1 MDQWRADDGP
11 ALPLIPPTHG
21 AARIALW
28 RDPRARAIRLQVL
41 FGAAILAVVAF
52 VAWNTAANL
61 TRYNI
66 RLGLQFLDRP
76 AGFDI
81 LQRLIPYNEASSY
94 GRAFVVAILNTLVL
108 SAVGIVFA
116 TILGF
121 FIGLARLSSNWLVA
135 RLAAIYIETLRNI
148 PLLLQLFFLYFA
160 ILRPLP
166 GPRQSLS
173 LPGDIFLNNR
183 GLYLPAPVF
192 EPGSGIVGLILLAAL
207 AAVVGIRVWAQH
219 RQAATGERPP
229 AGLLTLAPLIGLPL
243 LAAAATG
250 FPLSW
255 DRPALAGFNFAG
267 GLVVLPEFVA
277 MAVALSTYSAA
288 FIAEVVRGG
297 VLSVAHGQVEAARA
311 VGLRQG
317 AIYRLVVIPQA
328 LRAIVPPLT
337 SQYLN
342 LIKNSS
348 LAAAIAYP
356 ELTQIFAGTVL
367 SQTGQPFEVMA
378 LTMGVYLSISLGV
391 SWLMNWYNRRVALR
405 ERPA

>member
-1 MDQWRADDGP
+1 
-11 ALPLIPPTHG
+11 
-21 AARIALW
+21 
-28 RDPRARAIRLQVL
+28 VL
-41 FGAAILAVVAF
+41 LFL
-52 VAWNTAANL
+52 AWNTAANFA
-61 TRYNI
+61 RYNL
-66 RLGLQFLDRP
+66 RFGLQFLDRP

-81 LQRLIPYNEASSY
+81 LQKLIAYNEASTY
-94 GRAFVVAILNTLVL
+94 GRAFVVAILNTLIL

-135 RLAAIYIETLRNI
+135 RLAAIYIESLRNI
-148 PLLLQLFFLYFA
+148 PLLLQIFFWYFA

-166 GPRQSLS
+166 GPRQSVS

-183 GLYLPAPVF
+183 GLYLPSPVF
-192 EPGSGIVGLILLAAL
+192 EAGAGLVGIVLLVAL
-207 AAVVGIRVWAQH
+207 AGALIAYAWAA
-219 RQAATGERPP
+219 RRLAATGHRPP
-229 AGLLTLAPLIGLPL
+229 AAWAAAGLLIGLPL
-243 LAAAATG
+243 LAALTTG

-255 DRPALAGFNFAG
+255 DRPALTGFNFQG
-267 GLVVLPEFVA
+267 GVVVLPEFVA
-277 MAVALSTYSAA
+277 MAVALSTYSAS
-288 FIAEVVRGG
+288 FIAEIVRGG
-297 VLSVAHGQVEAARA
+297 VLSVPSGQVEAARS
-311 VGLRQG
+311 VGLRPG

-342 LIKNSS
+342 LTKNSS

-378 LTMGVYLSISLGV
+378 LTMGVYLAISLV
-391 SWLMNWYNRRVALR
+391 ISWLMNWYNRRVALR

>member
-28 RDPRARAIRLQVL
+28 RDPRARSILLQAL
-41 FGAAILAVVAF
+41 FAAAILAVVAF

-61 TRYNI
+61 ARYNI
-66 RLGLQFLDRP
+66 KVGLQFLDRP

-94 GRAFVVAILNTLVL
+94 GRAFVVALLNTLVL
-108 SAVGIVFA
+108 SAVGIVIA
-116 TILGF
+116 TVLGF
-121 FIGLARLSSNWLVA
+121 LIGLARLSSNWLVS

-148 PLLLQLFFLYFA
+148 PLLLQLFFWYFA

-183 GLYLPAPVF
+183 GLYLPSPVF
-192 EPGSGIVGLILLAAL
+192 EPGAGTVGLVLLAAL
-207 AAVVGIRVWAQH
+207 AAALGIRVWAQR

-229 AGLLTLAPLIGLPL
+229 TGWIAAALLIGLPA
-243 LAAAATG
+243 LAAAITG
-250 FPLSW
+250 LPLSW

-277 MAVALSTYSAA
+277 MAVALSTYSAS

-297 VLSVAHGQVEAARA
+297 VLSVAPGQVEAARS

-342 LIKNSS
+342 LMKNSS

-378 LTMGVYLSISLGV
+378 LTMGVYLSISLAI

-405 ERPA
+405 ERAP